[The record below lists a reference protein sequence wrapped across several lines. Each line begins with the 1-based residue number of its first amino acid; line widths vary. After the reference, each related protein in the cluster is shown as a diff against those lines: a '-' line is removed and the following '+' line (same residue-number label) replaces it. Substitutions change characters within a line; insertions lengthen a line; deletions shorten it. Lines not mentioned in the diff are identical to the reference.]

1 MGFGSRFFWLLSG
14 RVGGE
19 VVFVGVGEEFH
30 DVVRGAYER
39 PFALGCGEASSHE
52 LAHSTVLFDLSEDWF
67 DGM

>member
-39 PFALGCGEASSHE
+39 PFALGCGVTFPTFSG
-52 LAHSTVLFDLSEDWF
+52 V
-67 DGM
+67 G